1 MSQSNIAFR
10 KIFIYSLRLIF
21 IILLAFVLFIVLQMI
36 RHPGQPP
43 SFLGYQPYTV
53 VSNSMKPT
61 FETGDLVIVK
71 MLEAKDI
78 TVHDVITFQDSEG
91 RFVTHRVVDI
101 SQEDGSPVMKTKGD
115 NNNVVDDDIV
125 TSDAL
130 IGRQAFLIK
139 NGGFIA
145 RFASSSLG
153 FMLLIIVPLIGYVSL
168 TLYERIFK
176 SNQVKKSST

>member
-78 TVHDVITFQDSEG
+78 T
-91 RFVTHRVVDI
+91 
-101 SQEDGSPVMKTKGD
+101 
-115 NNNVVDDDIV
+115 
-125 TSDAL
+125 
-130 IGRQAFLIK
+130 
-139 NGGFIA
+139 
-145 RFASSSLG
+145 
-153 FMLLIIVPLIGYVSL
+153 FMM
-168 TLYERIFK
+168 
-176 SNQVKKSST
+176 